1 MGILRFRRRPERGAQ
16 SGDFTTKEVG
26 KGTGLGLATVFN
38 IARQHN
44 GWVEVLSQ
52 PGCGSTFII
61 YLPAITQSLP
71 PTRSA
76 APPTVSPI
84 ARGNERILIV
94 EDEEMLRELAR
105 EILRDSG
112 YQILEA
118 ASGREALAVWQRHEG
133 KIDLLLTDMV
143 MPEGVSG
150 VELAE
155 RLVAETPQLK
165 VIFMSGYTSDDVSAE
180 LLARTNASFIQK
192 PYGHAE
198 LTQIVRDCLDR
209 KTG

>member
-1 MGILRFRRRPERGAQ
+1 MDEATRAHIFEPF
-16 SGDFTTKEVG
+16 FTTKDIG
-26 KGTGLGLATVFN
+26 KVTGLGLATVFN

-44 GWVEVLSQ
+44 GWVDVQSQ
-52 PGCGSTFII
+52 PGCGSTFTV
-61 YLPAITQSLP
+61 YLPANSEAATEIHLIEQAVVF
-71 PTRSA
+71 PTAGGSE
-76 APPTVSPI
+76 TV
-84 ARGNERILIV
+84 LIV

-105 EILRDSG
+105 EILKDSG

-118 ASGREALAVWQRHEG
+118 TSGREALDVWHRYSG

-155 RLVAETPQLK
+155 RLVKEMPQLK

-180 LLARTNASFIQK
+180 MLQRTNASFIQK

-198 LTQIVRDCLDR
+198 LTKVVRDCLD
-209 KTG
+209 KKGS

>member
-1 MGILRFRRRPERGAQ
+1 M
-16 SGDFTTKEVG
+16 
-26 KGTGLGLATVFN
+26 
-38 IARQHN
+38 
-44 GWVEVLSQ
+44 
-52 PGCGSTFII
+52 
-61 YLPAITQSLP
+61 
-71 PTRSA
+71 
-76 APPTVSPI
+76 VSPT
-84 ARGNERILIV
+84 AGGSETVLIV

-105 EILRDSG
+105 EILKDSG

-118 ASGREALAVWQRHEG
+118 TSGREALDVWHRYSG

-155 RLVAETPQLK
+155 RLVKEMPQLK

-180 LLARTNASFIQK
+180 MLQRTNASFIQK

-198 LTQIVRDCLDR
+198 LTKVVRDCLD
-209 KTG
+209 KKAN

>member
-1 MGILRFRRRPERGAQ
+1 M
-16 SGDFTTKEVG
+16 
-26 KGTGLGLATVFN
+26 
-38 IARQHN
+38 
-44 GWVEVLSQ
+44 EVLSQ
-52 PGCGSTFII
+52 PDCGSTFIV

-71 PTRSA
+71 QTQSA
-76 APPTVSPI
+76 APPAASPTI
-84 ARGNERILIV
+84 GGNERILIV

-118 ASGREALAVWQRHEG
+118 ASGREALIVWQQHEG

-165 VIFMSGYTSDDVSAE
+165 VVFMSGYTSDDVSAE
-180 LLARTNASFIQK
+180 MLARTNASFIQK

-198 LTQIVRDCLDR
+198 LTQTVRDCLDR
-209 KTG
+209 KPS